1 MSGLLGLVQELAQ
14 RLVRNWPRKLVALLA
29 AVGFWW
35 LVSTTT
41 TTITQRTFFSIPL
54 EVDGVEA
61 EDLAVGVP
69 DFVDVAVSGPGPRID
84 RLRPDQLRATLD
96 LTGASGDFDRQ
107 VVVQTPQEV
116 RLQSVSPSNVIGFLE
131 TVAQRS
137 VPVEVA
143 VTGTPQEGTQ
153 IRTAATPSQVVL
165 TGRQQ
170 QLAAVTRAVAFTGP
184 NGGEAAVIALGAD
197 DQPVTG
203 VTVVPAV
210 VDVSVG
216 SREVLYVA
224 DLLIRFEPPVAAAL
238 TSATLSRPTVRVAG
252 EPAVLMALDDVVGT
266 VEPMTGEVAP
276 GRYTLPV
283 RLALP
288 EGVVALEAPTAV
300 LQYVSEPLQ
309 P

>member
-1 MSGLLGLVQELAQ
+1 MSGLLGLSKELLQ
-14 RLVRNWPRKLVALLA
+14 RLVRNWPRKRGALLA

-35 LVSTTT
+35 LVATTT
-41 TTITQRTFFSIPL
+41 TTITQRTFSIPL

-69 DFVDVAVSGPGPRID
+69 DFVDVGVSGPGPRID

-96 LTGASGDFDRQ
+96 LSGASGDFDRQ

-131 TVAQRS
+131 TVAQRN
-137 VPVEVA
+137 VLVEVA
-143 VTGTPQEGTQ
+143 VVGAPPEGVL
-153 IRTAATPSQVVL
+153 IRTAPNPNQVII

-170 QLAAVTRAVAFTGP
+170 QLAAVNRAVAFVGP
-184 NGGEAAVIALGAD
+184 AGGMATVIPLGVD
-197 DQPVTG
+197 NQPVAG
-203 VTVVPAV
+203 VTVVPGE
-210 VDVSVG
+210 VDVSVA
-216 SREVLYVA
+216 SREVLYTTE
-224 DLLIRFEPPVAAAL
+224 LLIRFDPPASAAL
-238 TSATLSRPTVRVAG
+238 VATALSQPTVTVAG
-252 EPAVLMALDDVVGT
+252 APEVLMTLEEVTGT
-266 VEPMTGEVAP
+266 VEPLTGEVAP

-288 EGVVALEAPTAV
+288 EGVVALDSPTAV
-300 LQYVSEPLQ
+300 LQYVSEPLR

>member
-1 MSGLLGLVQELAQ
+1 VSGILGLIKELLL
-14 RLVRNWPRKLVALLA
+14 RLVRNWPGKLVALLA

-41 TTITQRTFFSIPL
+41 TTITQRTFSIPL

-69 DFVDVAVSGPGPRID
+69 DFVDVGVSGPGPRID

-96 LTGASGDFDRQ
+96 LDGASGDFDRQ

-116 RLQSVSPSNVIGFLE
+116 RLQSVSPSNVIGFVE
-131 TVAQRS
+131 TVAERS
-137 VPVEVA
+137 APVEVA
-143 VTGTPQEGTQ
+143 VVGSPPDGVRLTTAPTPDRVT
-153 IRTAATPSQVVL
+153 L

-170 QLAAVTRAVAFTGP
+170 QLAQVVRVVAVVEPG
-184 NGGEAAVIALGAD
+184 GGEASVIPLDAD
-197 DQPVTG
+197 DRPVGG
-203 VTVVPAV
+203 VTVVPGT
-210 VDVSVG
+210 VDVAVAT
-216 SREVLYVA
+216 RDVLYTTEVLVDFQA
-224 DLLIRFEPPVAAAL
+224 PVAAAL
-238 TSATLSRPTVRVAG
+238 TSATLSRPTATVAG
-252 EPAVLMALDDVVGT
+252 PPEALMRLQEVTGT
-266 VEPMTGEVAP
+266 VEPLTGEVAP

-288 EGVVALEAPTAV
+288 EGVVVLEAPTAM
-300 LQYVSEPLQ
+300 LQYATEPLQ

>member
-1 MSGLLGLVQELAQ
+1 MSGLLGLIRELLQ
-14 RLVRNWPRKLVALLA
+14 RLVRNWPRKLMALLA
-29 AVGFWW
+29 AFGFWW

-41 TTITQRTFFSIPL
+41 TTITQRTFSIPL

-69 DFVDVAVSGPGPRID
+69 DFVDVGVSGPGPRID

-96 LTGASGDFDRQ
+96 LNGASGDFDRQ

-131 TVAQRS
+131 TVAERS
-137 VPVEVA
+137 VQVEVA
-143 VTGTPQEGTQ
+143 VVGSPPEGVL
-153 IRTAATPSQVVL
+153 IRTAPTPSQVVL

-170 QLAAVTRAVAFTGP
+170 QLAAVQRAVAFVEP
-184 NGGEAAVIALGAD
+184 AGGQATVIPLGEN
-197 DQPVTG
+197 DQQVQG
-203 VTVVPAV
+203 VTVVPST

-216 SREVLYVA
+216 SRDVLYTTE
-224 DLLIRFEPPVAAAL
+224 LLVEFEPPVAAAL
-238 TSATLSRPTVRVAG
+238 VSATLSRPTVTVAG
-252 EPAVLMALDDVVGT
+252 PPDVLMTLESVAAT
-266 VEPMTGEVAP
+266 VEPMTGEIAP

-288 EGVVALEAPTAV
+288 EGVVATDPPTAV

>member
-1 MSGLLGLVQELAQ
+1 MSGVFGLIRELLQ

-41 TTITQRTFFSIPL
+41 TTITQRTISVPL

-61 EDLAVGVP
+61 EELAVGVP
-69 DFVDVAVSGPGPRID
+69 DFVDVGVSGPGPRID
-84 RLRPDQLRATLD
+84 RLRPEQLRATLD

-116 RLQSVSPSNVIGFLE
+116 RLQSVSPGNVIGFLE
-131 TVAQRS
+131 TMAQRS

-143 VTGTPQEGTQ
+143 VVGSAPEGVLIKTALTP
-153 IRTAATPSQVVL
+153 AQVTL

-170 QLAAVTRAVAFTGP
+170 QLASVVRAVAVAAP
-184 NGGEAAVIALGAD
+184 AGGEAAVIALDAD
-197 DQPVTG
+197 DQPVAG
-203 VTVVPAV
+203 VTAVPAT
-210 VDVSVG
+210 VDVSAVT
-216 SREVLYVA
+216 RDVLYTTE
-224 DLLIRFEPPVAAAL
+224 LLIQFEAPAVTSLQSAAL
-238 TSATLSRPTVRVAG
+238 TRPTVTVAG
-252 EPAVLMALDDVVGT
+252 PPSALMQLVEVVGT

-288 EGVVALEAPTAV
+288 EGVVALETPTAV